1 MVTKLLLVCLSIPI
15 FNLSKYRTYYYG
27 HQMEPNKMGGACSTH
42 GEMNVYK
49 AVVEKPEGRDL

>member
-1 MVTKLLLVCLSIPI
+1 
-15 FNLSKYRTYYYG
+15 
-27 HQMEPNKMGGACSTH
+27 MEPNKMGGACSTH